1 MSSLLVI
8 IIIIIIIIRIIRT
21 NCMPCHKI
29 QFIVFISLLYLE
41 AFLSVQWFKER
52 FLSIAKGLL

>member
-1 MSSLLVI
+1 
-8 IIIIIIIIRIIRT
+8 
-21 NCMPCHKI
+21 MPCHKI